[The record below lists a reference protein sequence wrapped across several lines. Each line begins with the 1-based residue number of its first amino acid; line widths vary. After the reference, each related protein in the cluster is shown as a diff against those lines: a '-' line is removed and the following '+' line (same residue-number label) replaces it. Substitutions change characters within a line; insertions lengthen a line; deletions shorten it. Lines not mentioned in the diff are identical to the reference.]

1 MDDYTNL
8 KKNVAEYQKKKKK
21 KKDLTYS
28 ADDNQFKLDCIN
40 NFFNSVSNSKITKNS
55 FKNVLKNDI
64 VNKKQNIIKTNP
76 RGQANE
82 KKTVLDIY
90 KHFAKVFAPLLE
102 WHNEQFGL
110 ETQAPYDEQ
119 PDITD
124 MP

>member
-1 MDDYTNL
+1 MITRIL
-8 KKNVAEYQKKKKK
+8 KKCCWVSKKKKKK

-102 WHNEQFGL
+102 WDNEQFGL
-110 ETQAPYDEQ
+110 ETQTSDDEQ

>member
-1 MDDYTNL
+1 MITRIS
-8 KKNVAEYQKKKKK
+8 KKMLLSIKKKKKK

-40 NFFNSVSNSKITKNS
+40 NFFVSVSNSKIKKNS
-55 FKNVLKNDI
+55 VKNVLKNDI
-64 VNKKQNIIKTNP
+64 MNKKQKIIKTNP

-102 WHNEQFGL
+102 WDNEQFGL
-110 ETQAPYDEQ
+110 ETQTPYDEQ

>member
-21 KKDLTYS
+21 KDLTYS
-28 ADDNQFKLDCIN
+28 ADDNQFELDCIN
-40 NFFNSVSNSKITKNS
+40 NFFVSVSNSKIKKNS
-55 FKNVLKNDI
+55 VKNVLKNDI
-64 VNKKQNIIKTNP
+64 MNKKQKIIKTNP

-102 WHNEQFGL
+102 WDNEQFGL
-110 ETQAPYDEQ
+110 ETQTPYDEQ